1 MRPDLVPLTA
11 RCALRIDIGALVIA
25 ASLGLLQ
32 FFGLG
37 VLGPPN
43 TPTDAVKAIVP
54 ILVARRLL
62 AGAPGA
68 EAWTVG
74 VAVAAFLGH
83 LFPPWLGFRG
93 GKGVATGLGI
103 FAVLAPW
110 AALVAVAGYALAY
123 GATRISSLGSL
134 VGTTLCVVGTFVA
147 HGAASPVS
155 WAGLVI
161 GALIFLRH
169 RANIGRLLRGE
180 EKRMKV

>member
-1 MRPDLVPLTA
+1 M
-11 RCALRIDIGALVIA
+11 
-25 ASLGLLQ
+25 
-32 FFGLG
+32 
-37 VLGPPN
+37 
-43 TPTDAVKAIVP
+43 
-54 ILVARRLL
+54 
-62 AGAPGA
+62 
-68 EAWTVG
+68 
-74 VAVAAFLGH
+74 
-83 LFPPWLGFRG
+83 
-93 GKGVATGLGI
+93 
-103 FAVLAPW
+103 
-110 AALVAVAGYALAY
+110 AVAGYALAY